1 MDHLFSRDLVGN
13 LMLVAL
19 RSLQLESGSGLHLL
33 ENPGEWVPYLT
44 PCWLTS
50 VRHSLNSHKIK
61 IKVAS
66 AKRVPL
72 SQDNDHHM
80 MDKVC
85 KLGVYNDSQL
95 FDINAVCMYLQVMTL
110 LDIANAKGKRISD
123 EAFKGTKL
131 RDRYFVQKWPR
142 QPVITMKQKNLWKA
156 VLEAAFTSS
165 GMVLKQSLGTWMN
178 TPTQVWR
185 NFFNPAT
192 QNVVTSTT
200 DQETQFFEYKM
211 IWQTRHGVTAT
222 PVEVAPVHAK
232 LEEVDWNVMIPAMV
246 LKTRTRNVI
255 AEFNLHTTTIQANE
269 KPKTTFDEYV
279 ETLPV
284 HIQ

>member
-1 MDHLFSRDLVGN
+1 
-13 LMLVAL
+13 
-19 RSLQLESGSGLHLL
+19 
-33 ENPGEWVPYLT
+33 
-44 PCWLTS
+44 
-50 VRHSLNSHKIK
+50 
-61 IKVAS
+61 
-66 AKRVPL
+66 
-72 SQDNDHHM
+72 M

-165 GMVLKQSLGTWMN
+165 GMVLKQSLGTWTN
-178 TPTQVWR
+178 TPTQAWR
-185 NFFNPAT
+185 NFFNSAT

-200 DQETQFFEYKM
+200 DRET
-211 IWQTRHGVTAT
+211 
-222 PVEVAPVHAK
+222 
-232 LEEVDWNVMIPAMV
+232 
-246 LKTRTRNVI
+246 
-255 AEFNLHTTTIQANE
+255 
-269 KPKTTFDEYV
+269 
-279 ETLPV
+279 
-284 HIQ
+284 